1 MAGQLHRFSNQAVT
15 YLGSAI
21 SSTDTEIVVVNI
33 LKFPHPPFEVTCGQ
47 EVMRVT
53 AVDDQTNTLTVVRGR
68 EGTTAVLHAAGDP
81 IAHTV
86 TRDGLLDVL
95 DNNGI
100 ANAALSFSATDTEA
114 PGSGTVYLAPLQG
127 NNISLWDTLENRW
140 RKFTLDIAPNVSAN
154 EVAGKCVD
162 VFAYWNEATQA
173 VALQKVVWDRDTGR
187 PSGYDLVRVDGVMV
201 SQHSTAWR
209 HVGTY
214 QMLANSAV
222 ALSSH
227 TPSLS
232 GTSTLELPRYGKNI
246 LRVDPPINGYEIHGV
261 EPIADG
267 DTVYLLNISETD
279 TFYLKHTSVTAP
291 SGSKLLVLDLD
302 DYPVFPLGGVT
313 LVYDA
318 TSSGYRVL
326 GACCTTT
333 TTTTTTTTSTT
344 TSTTTTS
351 GPTTTTTSTTTSTTT
366 TTASPYPL
374 PATCLKSLT
383 YVRSSSNTNGISG
396 NHFEFS
402 DDGTNWY
409 VVSSVLPKSVA
420 NSTYTFRLQ
429 NTSTHPFRLFD
440 TDGFNR
446 LVPSATNPASGN
458 VADGFWSGDVVLTVT
473 LEEKAPFS
481 YDCSLHGYESGI
493 GEDAIIYDPVCTYCA
508 QPDMFI
514 RLNMDPDTLPPP
526 PAWPSNVPE
535 VQMQFTNPPGEATG
549 GDVYRTSLQFSG
561 MSGVIAGLKIT
572 LHDVSSFSSSGTSVL
587 MLKAPSGKDV
597 LLAGALANNGNITE
611 QTYVF
616 TNDSGDSL
624 FSFGSGGN
632 FRPNPNGNQN
642 VTYWPD
648 SSAPFGTTLTD
659 LFGDSPN
666 GEWKLGMIADTGSG
680 SRILRVPS
688 WSVEILTSTNES
700 HTVRATDPQSG
711 GYTPVNAWP
720 YEADTELQDLEEL
733 GGVNYFTST
742 VDAGETRYYRFR
754 SKYSAN
760 YYLWAGGQNSG
771 GVKLE
776 IFRNWNA
783 SGSPSVTYTNLYDS
797 SQKRLACDAGE
808 FIVFKFTNTSI
819 VFKYITLKLQTPGV
833 HYEMSA
839 NETDWYL
846 PERWKFGGANP
857 TGPATYNLNL
867 KYLKNSKFAM
877 KMTGA
882 FSPVWSGGSGI
893 GTVSSN
899 SVNYYYFD
907 STKAAT
913 QELSFTM
920 GGTSPLIRYITT
932 ITGTLVIQNDDLDD
946 NRQSII
952 YGAGCFGDDPVP
964 DTTSPPT
971 TTLAP
976 WVAGYYCVNDSY
988 QGTTG
993 CSYISTRPPA
1003 NPLVTYT
1010 GPYVSSGACNVA
1022 CASLGTTTTTT
1033 AAPTTTSAPS
1043 YYLCEEYRSPISD
1056 DRHYTCRET
1065 AGPAYILLNGYQYT
1079 KNGVVTVE
1087 DCGNCPPTTTTTTT
1101 TTAAPTTT
1109 TTTTGSATTTTTA
1122 APATTTTTST
1132 TTSTSTTSTTAAPSY
1147 RYNCEV
1153 VATTGNSFIYG
1164 CVSTGSYTVG
1174 TYASEQDCLNAGC
1187 GSGGGGGGVT
1197 STSPPG

>member
-279 TFYLKHTSVTAP
+279 TFYLKHASVTAP

-420 NSTYTFRLQ
+420 NLTYTFRLQ

-700 HTVRATDPQSG
+700 HT
-711 GYTPVNAWP
+711 
-720 YEADTELQDLEEL
+720 LEEL

-971 TTLAP
+971 TTLA
-976 WVAGYYCVNDSY
+976 
-988 QGTTG
+988 
-993 CSYISTRPPA
+993 
-1003 NPLVTYT
+1003 
-1010 GPYVSSGACNVA
+1010 
-1022 CASLGTTTTTT
+1022 
-1033 AAPTTTSAPS
+1033 
-1043 YYLCEEYRSPISD
+1043 
-1056 DRHYTCRET
+1056 
-1065 AGPAYILLNGYQYT
+1065 
-1079 KNGVVTVE
+1079 
-1087 DCGNCPPTTTTTTT
+1087 